1 MFEGDLIFVEK
12 QKRSMKLIENNE
24 ENVEK
29 KKIDMMISSNA
40 TDLLDFDM
48 NNEL

>member
-29 KKIDMMISSNA
+29 KKIDMMISNA